1 MSLHFWCKN
10 LLLFLFPIALLG
22 QVTKNDLETLSY
34 SKLKQLYVDQKTP
47 AKQITY
53 AGAYINKAKKEK
65 NNKQIAGGY
74 YLLSLLYKEDK
85 ALNCLDSVIKYATN
99 TDDLNFPIAAYC
111 EKALILEKQSK
122 FNLAIENLLLAE
134 KYADDNHRTDD
145 YYALQY
151 YIAVTKSENLGEV
164 SEALDKYRVCYRYY
178 ESKGKRLPKY
188 AYPYQMIL
196 FAIADSHKT
205 LQQLDSATYYNK
217 LGYQEAII
225 SNNKEMVYSFILN
238 EGANQVLR
246 KNYKSALDSVNK
258 ALPQMIA
265 FKDEGNILASYYY
278 LGKIYAGIG
287 KGNIAAKN
295 FIKVDSMY
303 KANHSIHPEFI
314 GGYPFLVSYYKNTEN
329 KIKQLEYLTTYITIN
344 DSLQK
349 SHNKMYKLLV
359 KEYDIPHLIKDK
371 QILIQSLQNQKSWYH
386 WGIGGLLVVVI
397 GLVYYSIY
405 QQKLKKTYRT
415 RFEKIIAE
423 TAINPITNNTSTI
436 VIEENKTKDL
446 EISKNLKLQ
455 ILDKLDAFELEKGYL
470 QPNITATILGETFVT
485 NSKYLTAII
494 KEYRN
499 KSFIQYINDLRI
511 DNAVVSLQQDND
523 LMKYTI
529 EAIAVDFGF
538 NNAESFALAFQKKT
552 GLKPSFFI
560 KELKKNKT

>member
-1 MSLHFWCKN
+1 MSLHFWYKN
-10 LLLFLFPIALLG
+10 LLLFPIALLG
-22 QVTKNDLETLSY
+22 QVTKNDLDTLSY
-34 SKLKQLYVDQKTP
+34 SKLKQFYIDQKIP

-53 AGAYINKAKKEK
+53 ANAYINKAKKEK

-85 ALNCLDSVIKYATN
+85 AISYLDSVIKYTTN

-122 FNLAIENLLLAE
+122 FNLAIDNLLLAE

-145 YYALQY
+145 YYAVLF
-151 YIAVTKSENLGEV
+151 YIAITKSENLGEV
-164 SEALDKYRVCYRYY
+164 SEALDKYRICYRYY
-178 ESKGKRLPKY
+178 ENKGKRLPKY
-188 AYPYQMIL
+188 AYPYQRIL

-225 SNNKEMVYSFILN
+225 THDKEMVYSFILN
-238 EGANQVLR
+238 EGANQVIR

-258 ALPQMIA
+258 ALPQMMA

-278 LGKIYAGIG
+278 LGKIYDGLG
-287 KGNIAAKN
+287 KRNLAVKN
-295 FIKVDSMY
+295 FIKVDSIYKVTKNMY
-303 KANHSIHPEFI
+303 PEFM
-314 GGYPFLVSYYKNTEN
+314 GGYPFLVDYYKSTGD
-329 KIKQLEYLTTYITIN
+329 KVKQLEYLNTYITIN

-359 KEYDIPHLIKDK
+359 KEYDVPHLMKDK
-371 QILIQSLQNQKSWYH
+371 QMLIQSLQNEKSWYY
-386 WGIGGLLVVVI
+386 WGIIGLLIAVA
-397 GLVYYSIY
+397 GSVYYAIS
-405 QQKLKKTYRT
+405 QQKLKKTYKT
-415 RFEKIIAE
+415 RFEKIISE
-423 TAINPITNNTSTI
+423 TAINPIATHASTI
-436 VIEENKTKDL
+436 AVEENKTKDI

-455 ILDKLDAFELEKGYL
+455 ILDKLYTFEQEKGYL
-470 QPNITATILGETFVT
+470 QPNITAQILGETFVT
-485 NSKYLTAII
+485 NSKYLTTII

-523 LMKYTI
+523 LIKYTI
-529 EAIAVDFGF
+529 EAIAVNFGF

-560 KELKKNKT
+560 KELKKNKS